1 MEIVKAVSDLGSV
14 LGLVAIVMAPRV
26 VAAYSIDRRP
36 K

>member
-1 MEIVKAVSDLGSV
+1 MEIVKAVSDLGLV

-26 VAAYSIDRRP
+26 VAAYSVDRRL